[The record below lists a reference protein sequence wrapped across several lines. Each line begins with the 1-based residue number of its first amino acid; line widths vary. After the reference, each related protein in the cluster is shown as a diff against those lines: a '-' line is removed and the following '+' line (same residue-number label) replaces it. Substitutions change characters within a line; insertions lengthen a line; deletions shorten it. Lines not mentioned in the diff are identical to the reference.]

1 MSMIDISDDL
11 KEKLKTDLPEWK
23 LSTNG
28 INRWISREV
37 STELGGIVSKIWDL
51 AEEANH
57 HPDIILGYK
66 GISVDLLTHDKNA
79 ITIKDIDL
87 ANKIEILILSLN
99 VRVYCETI
107 EVFAIQT
114 NSTARIVTGLSFL
127 GHRMDFTTIF

>member
-1 MSMIDISDDL
+1 MDMIDISDDL
-11 KEKLKTDLPEWK
+11 KERLKMDLPEWK

-99 VRVYCETI
+99 
-107 EVFAIQT
+107 
-114 NSTARIVTGLSFL
+114 
-127 GHRMDFTTIF
+127 

>member
-1 MSMIDISDDL
+1 M
-11 KEKLKTDLPEWK
+11 
-23 LSTNG
+23 
-28 INRWISREV
+28 
-37 STELGGIVSKIWDL
+37 SKIWDL

-99 VRVYCETI
+99 
-107 EVFAIQT
+107 
-114 NSTARIVTGLSFL
+114 
-127 GHRMDFTTIF
+127 

>member
-1 MSMIDISDDL
+1 MDMIDISDDL

-79 ITIKDIDL
+79 ITL
-87 ANKIEILILSLN
+87 RILILPIKL
-99 VRVYCETI
+99 RY
-107 EVFAIQT
+107 
-114 NSTARIVTGLSFL
+114 
-127 GHRMDFTTIF
+127 